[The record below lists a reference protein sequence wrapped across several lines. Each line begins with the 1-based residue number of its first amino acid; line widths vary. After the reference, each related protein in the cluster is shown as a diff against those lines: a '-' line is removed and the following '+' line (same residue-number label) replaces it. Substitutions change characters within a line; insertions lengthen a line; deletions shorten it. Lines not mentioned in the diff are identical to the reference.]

1 MSEAGQIWVKDR
13 NLLDGCNLYPGSMA
27 GGKFCDKLATV
38 TPLVIKFNLVH
49 REVGVKINRMLLRL
63 FVCLVALSSFSIAVW
78 ADTVRLRDGSV
89 LKGKVVSYD
98 KGKFTILVY
107 IGGKPSQ
114 HVLSVE
120 EVESVEFDAVEP
132 VATTR
137 NSSPAP
143 STDVSRDVAPLSVSK
158 PVVVDKATTD
168 PKETPPAVQSS
179 PAPPAAANDNDAG
192 VIATIAEKSVS
203 VAAGADWT
211 SSEIRVQRGQRI
223 VISAIGEV
231 DLGDNHRSGPDGL
244 NIADKDKL
252 MADRPTGALIAVVG
266 DDNND
271 FVFVGQSTEF
281 VAKHNGILFLSINEG
296 NLKDNNGAFVARV
309 KVLSNR

>member
-1 MSEAGQIWVKDR
+1 MMSSNSKS
-13 NLLDGCNLYPGSMA
+13 NPNLYPGPMVVDQ
-27 GGKFCDKLATV
+27 FCDKLIAV
-38 TPLVIKFNLVH
+38 NPLHSKVQSLY

-63 FVCLVALSSFSIAVW
+63 LAGIALLSLLSIPVW

-114 HVLSVE
+114 HILSVD
-120 EVESVEFDAVEP
+120 EVESVEFDGGDAMAASRTAV
-132 VATTR
+132 
-137 NSSPAP
+137 SPP
-143 STDVSRDVAPLSVSK
+143 SPEVT
-158 PVVVDKATTD
+158 
-168 PKETPPAVQSS
+168 TPPAEKPLGDNRDQASV
-179 PAPPAAANDNDAG
+179 APPNTAGVSASEGDTG
-192 VIATIAEKSVS
+192 VIATIAEKTVS

-223 VISAIGEV
+223 VISAVGEV
-231 DLGDNHRSGPDGL
+231 DLGDNHRTGPDGL
-244 NIADKDKL
+244 NISDKDKL

-281 VAKHNGILFLSINEG
+281 VAKHNGILFLSVNEG